1 MKERWIQLYQNERKS
16 EQAHIPYVPTLLD
29 NAAHN
34 ECQCNTLM
42 MGNQTENYINW
53 ILLYQETHNR

>member
-1 MKERWIQLYQNERKS
+1 MFNERKS

-34 ECQCNTLM
+34 EGESHELVIADRAK
-42 MGNQTENYINW
+42 ERDY
-53 ILLYQETHNR
+53 